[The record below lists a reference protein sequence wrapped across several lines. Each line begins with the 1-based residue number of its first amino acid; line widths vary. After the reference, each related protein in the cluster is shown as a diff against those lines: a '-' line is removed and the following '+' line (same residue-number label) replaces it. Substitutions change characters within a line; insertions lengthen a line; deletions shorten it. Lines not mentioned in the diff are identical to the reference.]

1 MSNWTTVCGYH
12 VMVIDGIA
20 SWAIN
25 KQTGRYAEIKVDGKE
40 AGGKITVRK
49 LREMIEAGRAIIK

>member
-1 MSNWTTVCGYH
+1 MSNWTTVCGHH

-40 AGGKITVRK
+40 VGGKITVRK
-49 LREMIEAGRAIIK
+49 LREMIEAGRATIE